1 MPCCVTFWN
10 NMGEKNSC
18 SFTSNDCELL
28 FLLEI
33 NRVESSQ
40 IKAIQ
45 SSATRNA
52 VNQLFCSFVC
62 SCAISNQ
69 TCNQLVDCVKA
80 LPALHPFIP
89 SLSTLCSV
97 FVSLCH
103 LEVLYYKLSFTF
115 LPSSSLSAIFFSCF
129 SSDSRIVPQATNCHS
144 LSLLTSLYLSL
155 IQASCIRCRMMKT
168 CTIPPSSLCT
178 TCSVSPHTISIQ
190 HDAIH
195 WEGQVQYQFSQ
206 TENV

>member
-1 MPCCVTFWN
+1 
-10 NMGEKNSC
+10 MGEKNSC
-18 SFTSNDCELL
+18 YFTSNDCELL

-33 NRVESSQ
+33 NRVESNQ

-89 SLSTLCSV
+89 SLSTLYSV

-115 LPSSSLSAIFFSCF
+115 LPSSSLSAIFFCF

-144 LSLLTSLYLSL
+144 LSFLNSPYLSL
-155 IQASCIRCRMMKT
+155 IQVSCTRCRMMKT
-168 CTIPPSSLCT
+168 CKIPPSSLCT
-178 TCSVSPHTISIQ
+178 PLFRFTPYNQQ
-190 HDAIH
+190 H
-195 WEGQVQYQFSQ
+195 S
-206 TENV
+206 T